1 MQPAKDDKTH
11 TIPLSED
18 SFFLKTILII
28 YSNPIVRNKNFF
40 TDFLIISKL
49 LYRPIFPVN
58 LYPVIKKQT
67 ISSIKYRKKNEDKEN
82 FISMQRNH
90 TCPSPW
96 LRENFRHHRLSTCP
110 ILNALIIDMKYK

>member
-67 ISSIKYRKKNEDKEN
+67 ISSIKYRKKMKTKKTSSLCNE
-82 FISMQRNH
+82 I
-90 TCPSPW
+90 TPV
-96 LRENFRHHRLSTCP
+96 RLHGYVKTFVT
-110 ILNALIIDMKYK
+110 IALAPVQF